1 MNNPSDEPEQAW
13 QDKRWWWLLSPAI
26 PLTFTASL
34 LAFVWSGQWWC
45 MLLSP
50 LIIHVLLPVLDRVLG
65 EDFSNPPESAVAQ
78 LDEDVFYRVMVWAYL
93 PLQGAGTVLGT
104 WIAATEPLPGLGYAA
119 LVLTVGAINGVGIG
133 TAHELGHKKEALDR
147 WLSKIAL
154 APSAYGH
161 FFVEHNRGHH
171 KRVATAQDPASAR
184 MGESFW
190 AFLPRSVWGSLQS
203 AWALEQERLNKQGLS
218 AWHPHNQNLQAWGL
232 TLLLYG
238 MLVLWLGWMAL
249 PFLVLQAVYAASMLE
264 VVNYV
269 EHYGLLRQ
277 LDASGRYVRC
287 EPEHSWNS
295 NHLVGN
301 LVLYQLQ
308 RHSDHHAHPSR
319 RYQALRHF
327 DTAPQLPAGYAT
339 MITVA
344 YWPPLWFAWMDRRVM
359 AHYGGDLNRVNV
371 QPSARPRLAQRWGSL
386 SNRSSANAGR
396 AQ

>member
-1 MNNPSDEPEQAW
+1 MSSPAVNFEEAW
-13 QDKRWWWLLSPAI
+13 QDKRWWWLLSPLI
-26 PLTFTASL
+26 PLTFTSSL
-34 LAFVWSGQWWC
+34 LAFIMTGQWWC
-45 MLLSP
+45 MLLAP

-78 LDEDVFYRVMVWAYL
+78 LDQDMFYRAMVWAYV
-93 PLQGAGTVLGT
+93 PLQMIGTVLGS
-104 WIAATEPLPGLGYAA
+104 WIAATQPLPWFGYAA
-119 LVLTVGAINGVGIG
+119 LVLTVGAINGIGIG
-133 TAHELGHKKEALDR
+133 TAHELGHKKETLDR

-171 KRVATAQDPASAR
+171 KRVATPEDPASAR

-190 AFLPRSVWGSLQS
+190 AFLPRSVLGSWQS
-203 AWALEQERLNKQGLS
+203 AWTLEQERLNKQS
-218 AWHPHNQNLQAWGL
+218 MRVWHSQNHNLQAWAL
-232 TLLLYG
+232 TLLLFG
-238 MLVLWLGWMAL
+238 ALCGWLGWMAL
-249 PFLVLQAVYAASMLE
+249 PFLLLQAVYAISMLE

-277 LDASGRYVRC
+277 RDASGRYVRC

-301 LVLYQLQ
+301 LLLYHLQ

-327 DTAPQLPAGYAT
+327 ESAPQLPAGYAT

-344 YWPPLWFAWMDRRVM
+344 YWPPVWFTWMDRRVM
-359 AHYGGDLNRVNV
+359 AHYGGDLGRVNV
-371 QPSARPRLAQRWGSL
+371 QASARHRLMQRWPDPRR
-386 SNRSSANAGR
+386 NVEP
-396 AQ
+396 

>member
-1 MNNPSDEPEQAW
+1 MNSPSIPREEAW

-26 PLTFTASL
+26 PLVFTASL

-45 MLLSP
+45 MLLAP
-50 LIIHVLLPVLDRVLG
+50 AVIHVFLPALDRVFG

-78 LDEDVFYRVMVWAYL
+78 LDQDIFYRVLVWAYV
-93 PLQGAGTVLGT
+93 PVQFVGTVLGA
-104 WIAATEPLPGLGYAA
+104 WIAVTHSLPWWGYGA
-119 LVLTVGAINGVGIG
+119 LVLTVGAINGIGIG

-171 KRVATAQDPASAR
+171 KRVATPEDPASAR

-203 AWALEQERLNKQGLS
+203 AWVLEQERLKLQGRS
-218 AWHPHNQNLQAWGL
+218 PWHPQNHNLQAWGM
-232 TLLLYG
+232 TLLLFG
-238 MLVLWLGWMAL
+238 ALVTWLGWMAL

-277 LDASGRYVRC
+277 KDAGGRYVRC

-301 LVLYQLQ
+301 LLLYQLQ

-327 DTAPQLPAGYAT
+327 ESAPQLPAGYAT
-339 MITVA
+339 MISVA
-344 YWPPLWFAWMDRRVM
+344 YCPPLWFAWMDHRVM
-359 AHYGGDLNRVNV
+359 AHYGGDLGRVNV
-371 QPSARPRLAQRWGSL
+371 QASALQRACALAIKK
-386 SNRSSANAGR
+386 
-396 AQ
+396 

>member
-1 MNNPSDEPEQAW
+1 
-13 QDKRWWWLLSPAI
+13 
-26 PLTFTASL
+26 
-34 LAFVWSGQWWC
+34 

-50 LIIHVLLPVLDRVLG
+50 LVIHALLPVLDRVLG

-78 LDEDVFYRVMVWAYL
+78 LEQDMFYRAMVWAYV
-93 PLQGAGTVLGT
+93 PMQMIGTVLGA
-104 WIAATEPLPGLGYAA
+104 WIAVTHPLSWMGYAA

-133 TAHELGHKKEALDR
+133 TAHELGHKKEAVDR

-171 KRVATAQDPASAR
+171 KRVATPEDPASAR

-203 AWALEQERLNKQGLS
+203 AWALEQERLNKQGHS
-218 AWHPHNQNLQAWGL
+218 VWHPQNHNLQAWGL
-232 TLLLYG
+232 TLLLFG
-238 MLVLWLGWMAL
+238 ALCGWLGWMAL
-249 PFLVLQAVYAASMLE
+249 PLLLLQAGYAISMLE

-277 LDASGRYVRC
+277 KDTAGRYVRC

-301 LVLYQLQ
+301 LLLYQLQ

-327 DTAPQLPAGYAT
+327 ANAPQLPAGYAT

-359 AHYGGDLNRVNV
+359 SHYGGDLGLVNV
-371 QPSARPRLAQRWGSL
+371 QASARQKLMRRW
-386 SNRSSANAGR
+386 A
-396 AQ
+396 

>member
-1 MNNPSDEPEQAW
+1 VNNPSIPLEEAW
-13 QDKRWWWLLSPAI
+13 QDKRWLWLLSPSI
-26 PLTFTASL
+26 PLTFTGSL
-34 LAFVWSGQWWC
+34 LAFVWTGQWWC
-45 MLLSP
+45 MLLAP
-50 LIIHVLLPVLDRVLG
+50 LIIHVLLPVLDRVFG

-78 LDEDVFYRVMVWAYL
+78 LEADVFYRAMVWAYVPVQL
-93 PLQGAGTVLGT
+93 IGTVLGA
-104 WIAATEPLPGLGYAA
+104 WIAVTQPLAWMGYAA
-119 LVLTVGAINGVGIG
+119 LVLTVGAINGIGIG

-171 KRVATAQDPASAR
+171 KRVATPEDPASAR

-203 AWALEQERLNKQGLS
+203 AWALEQERLNKQGMNV
-218 AWHPHNQNLQAWGL
+218 WHPQNHNLQAWGL
-232 TLLLYG
+232 TLFLFG
-238 MLVLWLGWMAL
+238 ALVVWLGWVAL
-249 PFLVLQAVYAASMLE
+249 PFLVVQAVYAASMLE

-277 LDASGRYVRC
+277 KDTAGRYARC

-301 LVLYQLQ
+301 LLLYQLQ

-327 DTAPQLPAGYAT
+327 ANAPQLPAGYAT

-344 YWPPLWFAWMDRRVM
+344 YCPPLWFAWMDRRVM
-359 AHYGGDLNRVNV
+359 THYGGDLGRVNV
-371 QPSARPRLAQRWGSL
+371 QASARHRLMRRGS
-386 SNRSSANAGR
+386 
-396 AQ
+396 

>member
-1 MNNPSDEPEQAW
+1 MSNPSVVLQEVW
-13 QDKRWWWLLSPAI
+13 QDKRWLWLFSPAI
-26 PLTFTASL
+26 PLAFTSSL
-34 LAFVWSGQWWC
+34 VAFVLSGQWWC
-45 MLLSP
+45 MLLAP
-50 LIIHVLLPVLDRVLG
+50 MVIHVFLPVLDRVFG
-65 EDFSNPPESAVAQ
+65 EDFSNPPESVVVQ
-78 LDEDVFYRVMVWAYL
+78 LDQDIFYRALVWTYV
-93 PLQGAGTVLGT
+93 PLQWIGTVLGA
-104 WIAATEPLPGLGYAA
+104 WIAATQALPWLGYIA
-119 LVLTVGAINGVGIG
+119 LVLTVGATNGIGIG

-171 KRVATAQDPASAR
+171 KRVATPEDPASAR

-203 AWALEQERLNKQGLS
+203 AWALEQERLNKHGMS
-218 AWHPHNQNLQAWGL
+218 VWHYQNHNLQAWCL
-232 TLLLYG
+232 TLLFFSV
-238 MLVLWLGWMAL
+238 LVAWLGWTVL
-249 PFLVLQAVYAASMLE
+249 PFLVWQSVYAASMLE

-277 LDASGRYVRC
+277 RDASGRYVRC

-301 LVLYQLQ
+301 LLLYHLQ

-327 DTAPQLPAGYAT
+327 AKAPQLPAGYAT
-339 MITVA
+339 MITAA
-344 YWPPLWFAWMDRRVM
+344 YLPPLWFAWMDPRVM
-359 AHYGGDLNRVNV
+359 AHYGGDLALVNL
-371 QPSARPRLAQRWGSL
+371 QASARAKLAQRWG
-386 SNRSSANAGR
+386 
-396 AQ
+396 

>member
-1 MNNPSDEPEQAW
+1 
-13 QDKRWWWLLSPAI
+13 
-26 PLTFTASL
+26 
-34 LAFVWSGQWWC
+34 
-45 MLLSP
+45 
-50 LIIHVLLPVLDRVLG
+50 LLPVLDRVFG

-78 LDEDVFYRVMVWAYL
+78 LDQDVFYRALVWAYV
-93 PLQGAGTVLGT
+93 PLQFLGTVLGAWLAVT
-104 WIAATEPLPGLGYAA
+104 HALPWFGHVA
-119 LVLTVGAINGVGIG
+119 LVLTVGAINGIGIG
-133 TAHELGHKKEALDR
+133 TAHELGHKKETLDR
-147 WLSKIAL
+147 WLSKVAL

-171 KRVATAQDPASAR
+171 KRVATPEDPASAR

-203 AWALEQERLNKQGLS
+203 AWALERERLKLQGHS
-218 AWHPHNQNLQAWGL
+218 VWHPQNHNLQAWGL
-232 TLLLYG
+232 TLVLFG
-238 MLVLWLGWMAL
+238 ALVVWLGWMVL

-277 LDASGRYVRC
+277 RDASGRYVRC

-301 LVLYQLQ
+301 LLLYQLQ
-308 RHSDHHAHPSR
+308 RHSDHHAHPIR

-327 DTAPQLPAGYAT
+327 ATAPQLPAGYAT

-344 YWPPLWFAWMDRRVM
+344 YCPPLWFAWMDRRVM
-359 AHYGGDLNRVNV
+359 AHYGGNLGRANV
-371 QPSARPRLAQRWGSL
+371 QPSAWAKLTQHWG
-386 SNRSSANAGR
+386 
-396 AQ
+396 

>member
-1 MNNPSDEPEQAW
+1 VNSSSIPLDKAW
-13 QDKRWWWLLSPAI
+13 QDKRWLWLLSPSI
-26 PLTFTASL
+26 PLTFSASL
-34 LAFVWSGQWWC
+34 LAFVWTGQWGW
-45 MLLSP
+45 MLLAP
-50 LIIHVLLPVLDRVLG
+50 WVIHVLLPILDRVLG

-78 LDEDVFYRVMVWAYL
+78 LEQDVFYRAMVWAYV
-93 PLQGAGTVLGT
+93 PLQMIGTVLGA
-104 WIAATEPLPGLGYAA
+104 WIAATQPLPWFGYTA

-171 KRVATAQDPASAR
+171 TRVATPEDPASAR

-203 AWALEQERLNKQGLS
+203 AWALEQERLNQKGMKV
-218 AWHPHNQNLQAWGL
+218 WHPQNHNLQAWGL
-232 TLLLYG
+232 TLVLFG
-238 MLVLWLGWMAL
+238 ALVAWLGWMAL
-249 PFLVLQAVYAASMLE
+249 PFLLVQAVYAASMLE

-277 LDASGRYVRC
+277 KDTAGRYLRC

-301 LVLYQLQ
+301 LLLYQLQ

-327 DTAPQLPAGYAT
+327 AAAPQLPAGYAT
-339 MITVA
+339 MISVA
-344 YWPPLWFAWMDRRVM
+344 YCPPLWFAWMDHRVM
-359 AHYGGDLNRVNV
+359 AHYGGDLSLVNV
-371 QPSARPRLAQRWGSL
+371 QASARQRLMQRW
-386 SNRSSANAGR
+386 A
-396 AQ
+396 

>member
-1 MNNPSDEPEQAW
+1 MNTPSIPLDEAW
-13 QDKRWWWLLSPAI
+13 KDKRWWWLLSPAI
-26 PLTFTASL
+26 PLVFTASL

-45 MLLSP
+45 MLLAP
-50 LIIHVLLPVLDRVLG
+50 MVIHVFFPVLDRVFG

-78 LDEDVFYRVMVWAYL
+78 LEADVFYRAMVWAYVPVQL
-93 PLQGAGTVLGT
+93 IGTVLGT
-104 WIAATEPLPGLGYAA
+104 WIAVTQPLAWMGYAA
-119 LVLTVGAINGVGIG
+119 LVLTVGAINGIGIG

-171 KRVATAQDPASAR
+171 KRVATPEDPASAR

-203 AWALEQERLNKQGLS
+203 AWALERERLKFQDHS
-218 AWHPHNQNLQAWGL
+218 VWHPKNHNLQAWGL
-232 TLLLYG
+232 TLVLFG
-238 MLVLWLGWMAL
+238 ALVVWLGWMVL
-249 PFLVLQAVYAASMLE
+249 PFLVLQAAYAASMLE

-277 LDASGRYVRC
+277 REASGRYARC

-301 LVLYQLQ
+301 LLLYQLQ

-327 DTAPQLPAGYAT
+327 ATAPQLPAGYAT

-344 YWPPLWFAWMDRRVM
+344 YCPPLWFAWMDRRVM
-359 AHYGGDLNRVNV
+359 AHYGANLNLVNA
-371 QPSARPRLAQRWGSL
+371 QPSARPRLTQRWG
-386 SNRSSANAGR
+386 
-396 AQ
+396 

>member
-1 MNNPSDEPEQAW
+1 MNSPSVNLDEAW
-13 QDKRWWWLLSPAI
+13 QDKRWLWLLSPAI
-26 PLTFTASL
+26 PLAFTGSL
-34 LAFVWSGQWWC
+34 LAFVLTGQWWC
-45 MLLSP
+45 MLLAP
-50 LIIHVLLPVLDRVLG
+50 MVIHVFLPVLDRVFG

-78 LDEDVFYRVMVWAYL
+78 LEADVFYRAMVWAYVPVQL
-93 PLQGAGTVLGT
+93 IGTVLGA
-104 WIAATEPLPGLGYAA
+104 WIAVNQPLAWMGYAA
-119 LVLTVGAINGVGIG
+119 LVLTVGAINGIGIG
-133 TAHELGHKKEALDR
+133 TAHELGHKKETLDR

-171 KRVATAQDPASAR
+171 KRVATPEDPASAR

-203 AWALEQERLNKQGLS
+203 AWTLEQERLNKQGMNVL
-218 AWHPHNQNLQAWGL
+218 HPQNHNLQAWGL
-232 TLLLYG
+232 TLVLFG
-238 MLVLWLGWMAL
+238 VLVVWLGWMAL
-249 PFLVLQAVYAASMLE
+249 PFLVVQAVYAASMLE

-277 LDASGRYVRC
+277 KDMAGRYVRC

-301 LVLYQLQ
+301 LLLYQLQ

-327 DTAPQLPAGYAT
+327 ANAPQLPAGYAT
-339 MITVA
+339 MISVA
-344 YWPPLWFAWMDRRVM
+344 YCPPLWFALMDHRVM
-359 AHYGGDLNRVNV
+359 THYGGDLGRVNV
-371 QPSARPRLAQRWGSL
+371 QASARPDQ
-386 SNRSSANAGR
+386 
-396 AQ
+396 